1 MLGIDIHAL
10 DEEPVQF
17 STQVGRKQ
25 QGYAALIDQVGADSF
40 EAVLQFA
47 TPQAVS

>member
-17 STQVGRKQ
+17 STQVG
-25 QGYAALIDQVGADSF
+25 
-40 EAVLQFA
+40 FA
-47 TPQAVS
+47 H